1 MVGGG
6 GVVDARPP
14 MYSEDPSASVS
25 RIVVLGAVV
34 VVVLPLTGR
43 RFAAE
48 FLVLASGLEVKRFLL
63 LPPLSRLLV
72 RDAFCGPLGL
82 ATSLMPRLKGNHLD

>member
-1 MVGGG
+1 
-6 GVVDARPP
+6 
-14 MYSEDPSASVS
+14 MYSEDPSASVN

-34 VVVLPLTGR
+34 VVVLLLLLAGR

-63 LPPLSRLLV
+63 LPPLSRLLG

-82 ATSLMPRLKGNHLD
+82 ATSLMPRLEENQLH